1 MSGAAR
7 LLRLAEGDNVYIAA
21 GPLRPGDVVQ
31 VDGLELPITEA
42 VELGHKVAAR
52 AIEAGEKIVRYGMP
66 IGSATRPIAAGAWV
80 HTHNLTSDY
89 IRTFEHRGGDGHA

>member
-1 MSGAAR
+1 VSGAAR
-7 LLRLAEGDNVYIAA
+7 LLRLAEGDNVYIAT
-21 GPLRPGDVVQ
+21 GQLRPGDVVR
-31 VDGLELPITEA
+31 VGGRELPVTET

-52 AIEAGEKIVRYGMP
+52 AIEAGEKIIRLGMP

>member
-1 MSGAAR
+1 VSGAAR

-21 GPLRPGDVVQ
+21 ATLRPGDVLRI
-31 VDGLELPITEA
+31 DGRELPITET
-42 VELGHKVAAR
+42 VELGHKVAAL
-52 AIEAGEKIVRYGMP
+52 AIEAGEKIVRCGMP

-89 IRTFEHRGGDGHA
+89 IRTFGHRGGDGHA

>member
-7 LLRLAEGDNVYIAA
+7 LLRLSEADNVYIAT
-21 GPLRPGDVVQ
+21 GPLRPGDVVHA
-31 VDGLELPITEA
+31 DGRQLPITEP

-52 AIEAGEKIVRYGMP
+52 PIEEGERVVRFGMP

-80 HTHNLTSDY
+80 HTHNLASDY
-89 IRTFEHRGGDGHA
+89 IRTFDHRGGDGHA

>member
-1 MSGAAR
+1 MTGAAR
-7 LLRLAEGDNVYIAA
+7 LLRLAEGDNVCIAT
-21 GPLRPGDVVQ
+21 GPLRPGDVVR
-31 VDGLELPITEA
+31 VDGRELTVTEN

-52 AIEAGEKIVRYGMP
+52 AIAAGEKIVRYGMP

-89 IRTFEHRGGDGHA
+89 IRTFEHRGGDSHA